1 MANWGVNCRMKVS
14 SPTFLVGS
22 GTFTFVSYKLTHSP
36 QFYKLLWGVCSSGVM
51 LAIFSLVYLF
61 LYTSLKNP

>member
-22 GTFTFVSYKLTHSP
+22 GTFTFVSYKLIHSS
-36 QFYKLLWGVCSSGVM
+36 QFYKLLWGVCKLCQLERG
-51 LAIFSLVYLF
+51 APAGI
-61 LYTSLKNP
+61 N